1 MPKKAN
7 IEENKEE
14 VTSSLIETQEKP
26 VKEPKTKKEKPVK
39 EVKEK
44 KPRKYSFIDA
54 FSEWRKAND
63 WTGLCPKKETKEYT
77 EIRTLYDSKK

>member
-1 MPKKAN
+1 MPRKTK
-7 IEENKEE
+7 IHSVDSVEENKE
-14 VTSSLIETQEKP
+14 TQTDTKAK
-26 VKEPKTKKEKPVK
+26 KEPKAKPVK

-63 WTGLCPKKETKEYT
+63 WSGLCPKKDTKEYI
-77 EIRTLYDSKK
+77 EVRKLYDEKK

>member
-1 MPKKAN
+1 MPKKTN

-14 VTSSLIETQEKP
+14 MPLAAVEDTKAK
-26 VKEPKTKKEKPVK
+26 KEPKAKKEKPVK

-63 WTGLCPKKETKEYT
+63 WSGLCPKKETKEYT